1 MSFSKPFILL
11 TLICTGTLLLL
22 CALMGKKENKA
33 SLARSVRA
41 SRKLDEVKEL
51 GHFLAKEWL
60 LGTPSYSALQQSE
73 YQNLSQTAKE
83 RNVPKST
90 KKLGPY
96 YPYSSLEDASMP
108 PPPRP
113 ENSATESESTNK
125 SVSKTTVEKL
135 KEHF

>member
-11 TLICTGTLLLL
+11 TLISAGALLLL

-33 SLARSVRA
+33 SLVRSVRA

-51 GHFLAKEWL
+51 GHSLAKGWL

-73 YQNLSQTAKE
+73 YQNLRRTAKE
-83 RNVPKST
+83 RNITNST

-96 YPYSSLEDASMP
+96 
-108 PPPRP
+108 
-113 ENSATESESTNK
+113 
-125 SVSKTTVEKL
+125 
-135 KEHF
+135 